1 MDLRILDLVSTKLLV
16 NKLREEMDLERLVN
30 TTSTDLSYE
39 ELSNKIIEKI
49 SAVRNSGSDFQTWE
63 TIVNQLTKSRE
74 GDNNKQ

>member
-16 NKLREEMDLERLVN
+16 NKLKEEMDLEKLVN
-30 TTSTDLSYE
+30 TSTDLSSE

>member
-1 MDLRILDLVSTKLLV
+1 
-16 NKLREEMDLERLVN
+16 MDLERLVN